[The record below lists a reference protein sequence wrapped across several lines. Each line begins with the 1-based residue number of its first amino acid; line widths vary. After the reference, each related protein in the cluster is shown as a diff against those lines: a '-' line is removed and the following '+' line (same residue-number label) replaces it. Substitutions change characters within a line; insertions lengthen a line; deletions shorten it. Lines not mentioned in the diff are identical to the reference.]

1 VTDKE
6 AAMHEYPAAL
16 EWQVSQWF
24 NTRSPL
30 SLGGLRGRI
39 VLLHAFQMLC
49 PGCVSHGVPQAER
62 VHREYAQHG
71 VAVIGL
77 HTVFEH
83 HAAMTP
89 VALEAFL
96 HEYRVTHPVGVDA
109 VGAQGDPIPLSMRR
123 YALRGTPSLML
134 IDRAGRLR
142 LHEFGQIDDLRL
154 GVWLGSLL
162 AEQAG
167 FIGDGTPEPTQAL
180 PVDACGAQV
189 CPADT
194 RRDENQP
201 G

>member
-1 VTDKE
+1 
-6 AAMHEYPAAL
+6 MQGCPATPD
-16 EWQVSQWF
+16 WQVSQWF
-24 NTRSPL
+24 NTPSSL
-30 SLGGLRGRI
+30 SLGQLRGRI

-62 VHREYAQHG
+62 VHRDYAGDG

-123 YALRGTPSLML
+123 YELRGTPSLML

-142 LHEFGQIDDLRL
+142 VHEFGRVDDLQL
-154 GVWLGSLL
+154 GVWLGRLL
-162 AEQAG
+162 AEQPG
-167 FIGDGTPEPTQAL
+167 VIGDSMEEPSQELSA
-180 PVDACGAQV
+180 DACDSQA

-194 RRDENQP
+194 GRRAAESQQVVRSD

>member
-1 VTDKE
+1 
-6 AAMHEYPAAL
+6 MQEYPIAPD
-16 EWQVSQWF
+16 WQVSQWF

-30 SLGGLRGRI
+30 SLARLRGRV

-49 PGCVSHGVPQAER
+49 PGCVSHGVPQAEK
-62 VHREYAQHG
+62 VHRNYAGQG

-83 HAAMTP
+83 HAAMMP

-109 VGAQGDPIPLSMRR
+109 VGAQGDPIPLSMQR
-123 YALRGTPSLML
+123 YQLRGTPSLML

-142 LHEFGQIDDLRL
+142 VHEFGLVDDLQL

-162 AEQAG
+162 AEEVDIIADGAEESGQSVSSDACDAQAC
-167 FIGDGTPEPTQAL
+167 A
-180 PVDACGAQV
+180 VDAPRGK
-189 CPADT
+189 D
-194 RRDENQP
+194 QP